1 MIRFQ
6 FNSVKTTQAAC
17 YLLKRKGGSMSKGFL
32 LKMLYLADR
41 ELLQK
46 RGQPI
51 TGDQPVSMKN
61 GPVLSKTYDLTKGG
75 AVEHRAYWEQHIT
88 NAPKGY
94 TYVSLI
100 KEPGTDY
107 LSKTEIKI
115 LDEVFDKFHNL
126 SWAQLVDYCH
136 KLPEWKNPGDSST
149 SIDLK
154 NLLAGL
160 GKSEREI
167 TDIENQTAE
176 SRILDII
183 LKNHAVA

>member
-75 AVEHRAYWEQHIT
+75 AVEHRAYWEQFIS
-88 NAPKGY
+88 NAPSGY
-94 TYVSLI
+94 TNVSLI
-100 KEPGTDY
+100 KETGTEQ
-107 LSKTEIKI
+107 LSKTEIKV
-115 LDEVFDKFHNL
+115 LDEVFDKFHNF
-126 SWAQLVDYCH
+126 SWSQLVDYCH
-136 KLPEWKNPGDSST
+136 KLPEWENPGNSSS
-149 SIDLK
+149 SIDFRKILT
-154 NLLAGL
+154 AI
-160 GKSEREI
+160 GKSEEQI
-167 TDIENQTAE
+167 SDIENQAAE
-176 SRILDII
+176 SRLLDAILQ
-183 LKNHAVA
+183 NHAVA